1 MRITLVDAI
10 YSLSPEAKVEIVGQQ
25 VYENI
30 NWLDDLPVHP
40 TKEETE
46 TRQAEMQADFD
57 ALDYARNRAS
67 AKGYPSIGDQ
77 LDMQYWD
84 QVNGTTTWQDA
95 VAKVKADNPK

>member
-67 AKGYPSIGDQ
+67 ATGYPSIPDQ
-77 LDMQYWD
+77 LDEIYH
-84 QVNGTTTWQDA
+84 NGIDSWKA
-95 VAKVKADNPK
+95 LIKVTKDKYPKG